1 LEVSVIAQLSPD
13 ETGSLT
19 GRLRTFPVFCTLED
33 ALLDELAS
41 RAIVQF
47 APRKRIIINENQQF
61 EALGVVLEGRISVN
75 IALRGAGGTVRPC
88 MLYLVEPGDTFAE
101 FATLD
106 GDTAVGDIAALTDV
120 RYAVLQK
127 DAVRS
132 AMRRSSAFCDAL
144 LERAMGRA
152 RFSINRLAGHLTLPV
167 SVRVAQLLLPYAQN
181 GPGMQPADARL
192 QKMTQAQLAAM
203 AGSAKEVFART
214 VSDLEDAGALRRERG
229 HIAYLDGEK
238 LAEAYLPPR

>member
-1 LEVSVIAQLSPD
+1 MIAQLSPD
-13 ETGSLT
+13 ETALS
-19 GRLRTFPVFCTLED
+19 GRLRTFPVFRVLDE
-33 ALLDELAS
+33 ALLEELAA
-41 RAIVQF
+41 RAIVQY
-47 APRKRIIINENQQF
+47 APRKRIVVNENQQF

-75 IALRGAGGTVRPC
+75 IALRGTGGTVRPC
-88 MLYLVEPGDTFAE
+88 MLYLVEPGETFAE
-101 FATLD
+101 FAALD

-120 RYAVLQK
+120 RYAVIPK
-127 DAVRS
+127 EAVRS
-132 AMRRSSAFCDAL
+132 AIRRSSAFCDAL
-144 LERAMGRA
+144 VDRAMGRA
-152 RFSINRLAGHLTLPV
+152 RYSINRLAGHLTLPV

-181 GPGMQPADARL
+181 GAGLLPADARL

-238 LAEAYLPPR
+238 LTEAYLPAR